1 MQLEEVE
8 DLVVLLLELLNL
20 QILEMVDLELEVKE
34 DQVDLAVMEDQG
46 SLLLE
51 HQDQHHYL

>member
-20 QILEMVDLELEVKE
+20 QIQEMVDQEQEVK
-34 DQVDLAVMEDQG
+34 VDLEDLVVMADRV
-46 SLLLE
+46 
-51 HQDQHHYL
+51 